1 MPISFARRKTTL
13 RSCCRTRLAQRG
25 AWMAGIPRRIGYV
38 RYGRGM
44 LLTDGLKP
52 PRDPTGKL
60 LPTPIVEYYLALAR
74 VLGCRGG
81 SIQLELATTPSDES
95 AADRAWNQF
104 GLAADERLVCLNTGG
119 AFGPAKNWPAAY
131 FAELARRLT
140 RETGVAVLVLCGP
153 AEHEPRQRSPAW
165 PITRAWSACRSS
177 R

>member
-1 MPISFARRKTTL
+1 
-13 RSCCRTRLAQRG
+13 
-25 AWMAGIPRRIGYV
+25 
-38 RYGRGM
+38 M

-52 PRDPTGKL
+52 PRDPKGKL
-60 LPTPIVEYYLALAR
+60 LPIPIVEYYLALAR
-74 VLGCRGG
+74 VLGCRG
-81 SIQLELATTPSDES
+81 SSVQLELATTPGDEA
-95 AADRAWNQF
+95 AADGAWNEL

-153 AEHEPRQRSPAW
+153 AERTRRPRSPAW
-165 PITRAWSACRSS
+165 PITRAWSACPSS